1 MNPDWRDDAACRG
14 QDPNIWLP
22 ERGESVLRA
31 KRICSTCPVA
41 DDCLEYALRE
51 SITVGIYGGLSEKQ
65 RRPLRQKRRRERLCV
80 CGAPPRVHGAAR
92 CEDCEREHRNEQKR
106 RHAVAS

>member
-1 MNPDWRDDAACRG
+1 MSGDWRDEAACRG
-14 QDPNIWLP
+14 QDPSIWLP
-22 ERGESVLRA
+22 ERGDPVLRA

-65 RRPLRQKRRRERLCV
+65 RRPLRKKRNAERLCA
-80 CGAPPRVHGAAR
+80 CGAPPRVLGAAR
-92 CEDCEREHRNEQKR
+92 CEDYEREHRNEAKR
-106 RHAVAS
+106 RAA